1 VPSIS
6 RSRTLAAPPD
16 AVWAV
21 VADPHHQPRWWPRVE
36 RVEGADAERFTQ
48 LLRTGKGRAVRA
60 DFRRLGGEEGRRVAW
75 EQVVENTPFERLL
88 HSARTEVALDPQ
100 AEGTRVTLTMDQK
113 LRGWSRVGPF
123 FFTRAGKRTLDEALD
138 GLERACVP

>member
-1 VPSIS
+1 MPSIS
-6 RSRTLAAPPD
+6 RSRTLAAPPE
-16 AVWAV
+16 AVWKV

-36 RVEGADAERFTQ
+36 RVEGAEGDRFTQ

-60 DFRRLGGEEGRRVAW
+60 DFRRVGAEEGRRIVW
-75 EQVVENTPFERLL
+75 EQVVEGTPFERLL
-88 HSARTEVALDPQ
+88 QSARTEVALDP
-100 AEGTRVTLTMDQK
+100 AGEGTKVTLTMDQR

-138 GLERACVP
+138 GLERVCGP